1 VYAGLG
7 IALIPVGTLRSARV
21 LTRVF
26 GEDRTVV
33 FIDGSLD
40 LDTVPDVRDHL
51 LRVSPGPGV
60 PLLLDLSGVTFCD
73 AIGLGL
79 LVAAER
85 RARIRG
91 GALFL
96 VAPSPAVVEAMK
108 TAGLSRLIPVLPA
121 TIGAAGSEAGDISGS
136 ELGEAA

>member
-7 IALIPVGTLRSARV
+7 IALIPLGTLRSARV

-40 LDTVPDVRDHL
+40 LDTVPGVRDRL

-60 PLLLDLSGVTFCD
+60 PLLLDLSGVIFCD

-91 GALFL
+91 GGLFL
-96 VAPSPAVVEAMK
+96 VAPSAAVVEAMK
-108 TAGLSRLIPVLPA
+108 TGGLSRLIPVLSAAIGVAGPA
-121 TIGAAGSEAGDISGS
+121 EADISVS

>member
-1 VYAGLG
+1 
-7 IALIPVGTLRSARV
+7 V

-26 GEDRTVV
+26 GEDRTVIV
-33 FIDGSLD
+33 VGGSLD
-40 LDTVPDVRDHL
+40 LDTVPDVRDRL
-51 LRVSPGPGV
+51 LRASPGPGV

-73 AIGLGL
+73 ASGLGL

-91 GALFL
+91 GGLFL

-108 TAGLSRLIPVLPA
+108 TGGLRRLVPVFPA
-121 TIGAAGSEAGDISGS
+121 TIGAAGSAAADISVS
-136 ELGEAA
+136 ELGAAA